1 MRKNYQYIPVA
12 QELVE
17 PNDEVFFF
25 RRHVT
30 SLDIRSQI
38 IQPPQSAALTTSFKA
53 CNQATHQ
60 HQFNSSSLKPFSSFL
75 WYIFCS
81 IYLLQL
87 PAFFGMPLHFPS
99 PWTLIY
105 STRSSSSMAV
115 QAPLFIPSLLQQGPL
130 PIFTTHYSLYNC
142 THFNSCRR

>member
-53 CNQATHQ
+53 CNQPTNPSTSVQFFFLKTFFFISLIHFLFNIFITVTCFFWNATPLSFTMDLDILYKKLI
-60 HQFNSSSLKPFSSFL
+60 FNGRPSSFIHSL
-75 WYIFCS
+75 LTTARTSPHFHHPLLS
-81 IYLLQL
+81 LQL
-87 PAFFGMPLHFPS
+87 HPLQF
-99 PWTLIY
+99 L
-105 STRSSSSMAV
+105 
-115 QAPLFIPSLLQQGPL
+115 
-130 PIFTTHYSLYNC
+130 
-142 THFNSCRR
+142 